1 MKDWRV
7 FPKNKPKAL
16 AAIAT
21 SVVHTFP
28 DGLKESALQYQIQN
42 SPMKWLHS
50 FDLSKENKYLVSNY
64 DQTILK
70 EILSIPSEAIELLL
84 GFWEDMLKDQ
94 ISIVKNELGEE
105 LKDNVSIALETL
117 ETENQKI
124 CKNGHVNKNV
134 RSNRRYCINCK
145 ATFVEDEETNESHE
159 EDLPF
164 KRLVVENEDNGTVL
178 VKFAA
183 MEPKEKSDLYKNCR
197 NIYSPEAPI
206 IECNGAVLVNP
217 NTFAR
222 LIPIFDYMKGKPSH

>member
-7 FPKNKPKAL
+7 FSKNKPKAL

-21 SVVHTFP
+21 SVIHTFP

-70 EILSIPSEAIELLL
+70 GILSIPSEAIELLL

-124 CKNGHVNKNV
+124 CKNGHVKK
-134 RSNRRYCINCK
+134 C
-145 ATFVEDEETNESHE
+145 EE
-159 EDLPF
+159 
-164 KRLVVENEDNGTVL
+164 
-178 VKFAA
+178 
-183 MEPKEKSDLYKNCR
+183 
-197 NIYSPEAPI
+197 
-206 IECNGAVLVNP
+206 
-217 NTFAR
+217 
-222 LIPIFDYMKGKPSH
+222 